1 MRRRKKLLY
10 PICVSVPTACAI
22 MESAVSP
29 KVLKEAITTG
39 LLPYYRSPT
48 GRRRVLIEDLIK
60 YVRQHWARTGVIG

>member
-1 MRRRKKLLY
+1 
-10 PICVSVPTACAI
+10 